1 MCTRSSRHTPPFD
14 REKDE
19 IDEMNTAE
27 LSEDEQVRAV
37 RSGSS
42 AKPDFDATADCDE
55 TVGVEMA
62 NLSPMHGQ
70 AR

>member
-1 MCTRSSRHTPPFD
+1 
-14 REKDE
+14 
-19 IDEMNTAE
+19 MNTAE